1 MDDIKEIVG
10 KRKTM
15 YKGYLIDL
23 DGTAYHG
30 AQVVKETLN
39 FVKTLH
45 EKQIP
50 YLFLTNNS
58 TKTPQMV
65 ADVLADLGY
74 PVTEQ
79 QVYTPSMATAQYIYD
94 ENPNAKVY
102 MIGEIG
108 LETALVEKGLTI
120 TSENPDYV
128 VIGLDRDINYEKL
141 GLACL
146 AIRNGATFISTNGDV
161 AIPTE
166 RGLLPGNGALTSV
179 ISVST
184 GVDPIF
190 IGKPERIIMEKAL
203 ELINL
208 PAAEV
213 AMIGDNYFTDILAGI
228 NANVPTIYIE
238 GGVSTREEV
247 MSYDTPPTHVLKD
260 LTEFTI

>member
-1 MDDIKEIVG
+1 
-10 KRKTM
+10 M

-30 AQVVKETLN
+30 TKVVKETLE
-39 FVKTLH
+39 FVKALH
-45 EKQIP
+45 EKQIS

-65 ADVLADLGY
+65 ADVLSDLGY

-247 MSYDTPPTHVLKD
+247 MSYDTQPTHVLKD